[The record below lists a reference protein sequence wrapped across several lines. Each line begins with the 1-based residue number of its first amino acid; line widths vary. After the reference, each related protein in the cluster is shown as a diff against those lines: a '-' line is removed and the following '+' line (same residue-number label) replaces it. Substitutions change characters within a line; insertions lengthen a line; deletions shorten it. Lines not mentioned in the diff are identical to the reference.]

1 MSVDSIDY
9 TSMLQG
15 EMDEAV
21 AETARKAR
29 REKKRAMKMGERG
42 DMHARSYR
50 NILKNS
56 PPVGEAVAPSTK
68 PANAVSGANATN
80 GASATNAT
88 NGANATNGTNATNAT
103 NGTNASNATN
113 TNTTTPASGTNGAEG
128 KKEGKQH
135 TKKSQKKAAEKKA
148 AEKKAVEKVKNEED
162 GWKTITEKKH

>member
-15 EMDEAV
+15 EMDEAI

-80 GASATNAT
+80 GANAS
-88 NGANATNGTNATNAT
+88 NGANATNATNAS
-103 NGTNASNATN
+103 NASNATN
-113 TNTTTPASGTNGAEG
+113 TTTTTPASGTNGAEG

>member
-80 GASATNAT
+80 GANAS
-88 NGANATNGTNATNAT
+88 NAS
-103 NGTNASNATN
+103 NASNATN
-113 TNTTTPASGTNGAEG
+113 TTTTTPASGTNGAEG

>member
-21 AETARKAR
+21 AESARKAR

-42 DMHARSYR
+42 EAHARSYR

-68 PANAVSGANATN
+68 PAAVQTVSGANAAN
-80 GASATNAT
+80 AANVANATNAT
-88 NGANATNGTNATNAT
+88 STTTGTNATNAV
-103 NGTNASNATN
+103 S
-113 TNTTTPASGTNGAEG
+113 PASGTNGAEG

-148 AEKKAVEKVKNEED
+148 AEKKAAEKVKNEED

>member
-68 PANAVSGANATN
+68 PANAVSGA
-80 GASATNAT
+80 SAT
-88 NGANATNGTNATNAT
+88 NGANAVSGANATNAT
-103 NGTNASNATN
+103 NASNASNATN
-113 TNTTTPASGTNGAEG
+113 TATTTPASGTNGAEG

-135 TKKSQKKAAEKKA
+135 TKKSQKKAAERKA

>member
-68 PANAVSGANATN
+68 PANAVSGANA
-80 GASATNAT
+80 S

-148 AEKKAVEKVKNEED
+148 AEKKAVDKVKNEED

>member
-21 AETARKAR
+21 AESARKAR

-42 DMHARSYR
+42 EAHARSYR

-68 PANAVSGANATN
+68 PAAVQTVSGANA
-80 GASATNAT
+80 ANA
-88 NGANATNGTNATNAT
+88 ANATNAANPASTTTGTNATNAV
-103 NGTNASNATN
+103 S
-113 TNTTTPASGTNGAEG
+113 PASGTNGAEG

-148 AEKKAVEKVKNEED
+148 AEKKAAEKVKNEED

>member
-21 AETARKAR
+21 AESARKAR

-42 DMHARSYR
+42 EAHARSYR

-68 PANAVSGANATN
+68 PAAVQTVSGANA
-80 GASATNAT
+80 
-88 NGANATNGTNATNAT
+88 ANAANATNAT
-103 NGTNASNATN
+103 S
-113 TNTTTPASGTNGAEG
+113 TTTGTTGTTGANAVSPASGTNGAEG

-148 AEKKAVEKVKNEED
+148 AEKKAAEKVKNEED